1 MRLGFFIAFIP
12 LCFAAKGQTQLDTL
26 EGWWTI
32 QDGQHYFE
40 DQTKTKIKFVGEEV
54 WGMEDYYAALVPQIG
69 LPLQVIIT
77 AAKKED
83 CFEVYTLIPSP
94 EGCDD

>member
-1 MRLGFFIAFIP
+1 MRLGFFIAFISF
-12 LCFAAKGQTQLDTL
+12 CFVAKGQTQLDTL
-26 EGWWTI
+26 EGWWTM

-40 DQTKTKIKFVGEEV
+40 GQTMTKVKFVGEEV

-83 CFEVYTLIPSP
+83 CVEVYTLILSP

>member
-1 MRLGFFIAFIP
+1 MRLGLFIAF
-12 LCFAAKGQTQLDTL
+12 LQLSFAAKAQTQLDTL
-26 EGWWTI
+26 EGWWTM

-40 DQTKTKIKFVGEEV
+40 DNDLIKVKFVGDEV
-54 WGMEDYYAALVPQIG
+54 WGMEDYYAEMVPQLG
-69 LPLQVIIT
+69 LTLQVIIV

-83 CFEVYTLIPSP
+83 FLEVYTLSPSP